1 MPPRTL
7 SSREH
12 SAATRKAWRRGIS
25 EELEGV
31 IDVAADEAFGSIMD
45 SVPSGSSDK
54 AFWELLFGDKIAEH
68 VDKAMATKPFLSEVE
83 DEQDIRVPRDEDRKR
98 VFDAM
103 RAAVLEA
110 ATTHVADCAYEDIC
124 KRLLGYDDADE
135 EPSHA
140 STVVLASDASRQAMM
155 EAHKTSITDL
165 IMRHA
170 VEDVDDDDDDD
181 DDDEL
186 DDVQPEPDSE
196 GEEGEEEEESE
207 EEAADED
214 EEGEEGEV
222 RDADE
227 VRDDLAEL
235 KELDG
240 DADPPP
246 PKRKRGE

>member
-7 SSREH
+7 SSRDH
-12 SAATRKAWRRGIS
+12 PASTRKAWRRGIS

-31 IDVAADEAFGSIMD
+31 IDVAADEAFGLLMD
-45 SVPSGSSDK
+45 SVPSGSSDNT
-54 AFWELLFGDKIAEH
+54 FWELMFGDKIAEH
-68 VDKAMATKPFLSEVE
+68 VDRVMATKPFLSEVE
-83 DEQDIRVPRDEDRKR
+83 DEQDIRVPSEEDRKR

-124 KRLLGYDDADE
+124 KRLLGHNDADE
-135 EPSHA
+135 ETSHA
-140 STVVLASDASRQAMM
+140 STVLLASDASRQAMM
-155 EAHKTSITDL
+155 EAHKMSITDL
-165 IMRHA
+165 IMRYA
-170 VEDVDDDDDDD
+170 VEDVEDDDDDD

-196 GEEGEEEEESE
+196 GEEGEGEEESE
-207 EEAADED
+207 DEAADED
-214 EEGEEGEV
+214 EDGEEG
-222 RDADE
+222 DADE

-240 DADPPP
+240 NADPPP